1 MIHLPHLITDL
12 GLILGAAALV
22 TLLFKRL
29 KQPLVLGYLIAG
41 FLVGPNF
48 HLFPTIT
55 EQASIQVWAEIG
67 VIFLLFS
74 LGLEFSFKKLLKVGA
89 PASITAIV
97 KVAVM
102 VFMGYLAGQ
111 FLGWSHMDSI
121 FLGGLLSISSTTI
134 TLRALDELGV
144 KSRKFAGLVFGTL
157 IVEDLVAIVMLVL
170 LSTLAVRAQFS
181 GTEMLLSAGKLV
193 FFLMLWFLAGI
204 FILPTA
210 LRRAKKLMS
219 DETLLITALA
229 LCLMMVWLATAAG
242 FSPALGAFVMG
253 SILAETTYAEK
264 IEHLIKGVKD
274 LFGAVFFVSVG
285 MLINPAMITEY
296 AVPIVIITLVT
307 ILGKVGGSAAGA
319 LLSGQSLKTSIQ
331 AGMSLSQ
338 IGEFSFIIAT
348 LGLTLKVTSPF
359 LYPIA
364 VAVSAITTFTT
375 PYFIKASEPFYHWV
389 DKMLPTPV
397 RDALNRYSSRSQ
409 SVSTAGQWQLFLR
422 SHLVNAILQTVII
435 VALALLSG
443 YYLLP
448 FIQGQMGDTVWSS
461 TLALLLT
468 FAAAAPFLWAL
479 AIKQPRA
486 ETVERI
492 WEQTRSKGAFVFFQ
506 VARLVAAVLLVGF
519 LIDRF
524 FSPGV
529 ALAASI
535 SLIALLLLFSNRIQN
550 FYLRIEERF
559 LANYNERENGGEA
572 TEVLAPWDAHL
583 AVVEVKPEW
592 AGVGKTL
599 MELQLREKFG
609 INIASIERGSILINT
624 PSRHECIYPFD
635 SLSVIGTD
643 EQLDRFRQEI
653 EPVTVTTPGQRKV
666 EVVLWHFE
674 VAPLSNLVNR
684 TIRESRI
691 RERTHGI
698 VVGIESRGKRI
709 INPDSSEV
717 IHAGDEVW
725 IVGEKRR
732 LLTIKRAEE
741 AARSAAGRI
750 PVVKGESS
758 AQIRD
763 EG

>member
-22 TLLFKRL
+22 TLLFKKL

-48 HLFPTIT
+48 RLFPTIT

-74 LGLEFSFKKLLKVGA
+74 LGLEFSFKKLLRVGA

-97 KVAVM
+97 KVAAM
-102 VFMGYLAGQ
+102 LFIGYLTGQ
-111 FLGWSHMDSI
+111 LLGWSRMDSI
-121 FLGGLLSISSTTI
+121 FLGGILSISSTTI
-134 TLRALDELGV
+134 TIRAFEELGV

-157 IVEDLVAIVMLVL
+157 IVEDLVAIVLLVL
-170 LSTLAVRAQFS
+170 LSTLAVSAQFS
-181 GTEMLLSAGKLV
+181 GAGMLLSVGKLV

-210 LRRAKKLMS
+210 LRRMKKLMS

-229 LCLMMVWLATAAG
+229 LCLTMVWLATAVG
-242 FSPALGAFVMG
+242 FSAALGAFVMG

-285 MLINPAMITEY
+285 MLIDPAMLSEH
-296 AVPIVIITLVT
+296 AVPILIITLAT
-307 ILGKVGGSAAGA
+307 IVGKLLGSSAGA
-319 LLSGQSLKTSIQ
+319 LLAGQSLKTSIQ

-375 PYFIKASEPFYHWV
+375 PYLIKASEPFYHWV
-389 DKMLPTPV
+389 NRMLPAPV
-397 RDALNRYSSRSQ
+397 RDVLNRYSSRSQ

-422 SHLVNAILQTVII
+422 SHLINALLQTVII
-435 VALALLSG
+435 VAMSLLAG
-443 YYLLP
+443 RYLLP
-448 FIQGQMGDTVWSS
+448 FIQAQLGDTLWNPII
-461 TLALLLT
+461 ALLLT
-468 FAAAAPFLWAL
+468 FAATAPFLWAL

-486 ETVERI
+486 ETIERI
-492 WEQTRSKGAFVFFQ
+492 WEQTRSKGAFIFFQ
-506 VARLVAAVLLVGF
+506 VVRLAAAILLTGF

-524 FSPGV
+524 FSPNV
-529 ALAASI
+529 AIVASVAI
-535 SLIALLLLFSNRIQN
+535 VALLLLFSKRIQN
-550 FYLRIEERF
+550 FYLRIEDRF
-559 LANYNERENGGEA
+559 LANYNEREAGEET

-583 AVVEVKPEW
+583 AVLEVKPEW
-592 AGVGKTL
+592 PGVGKS
-599 MELQLREKFG
+599 LQDLRLREQFG
-609 INIASIERGSILINT
+609 INIASIERGAILINT
-624 PSRHECIYPFD
+624 PGRHDTIFPFD

-643 EQLDRFRQEI
+643 EQLDRFRQEV
-653 EPVTVTTPGQRKV
+653 ELVTMTTPGQRKV

-674 VAPLSNLVNR
+674 VGSQSDLVGR

-698 VVGIESRGKRI
+698 VVGIESHGQRI
-709 INPDSSEV
+709 INPDSGEV
-717 IHAGDEVW
+717 FHAGDEVW

-741 AARSAAGRI
+741 AARKA
-750 PVVKGESS
+750 ESRE
-758 AQIRD
+758 AERD
-763 EG
+763 TP

>member
-55 EQASIQVWAEIG
+55 EGASIQVWAEIG

-74 LGLEFSFKKLLKVGA
+74 LGLEFSFKKLLQVGA

-97 KVAVM
+97 KVAATM
-102 VFMGYLAGQ
+102 FIGYLTGQ
-111 FLGWSHMDSI
+111 LMSWSHMDSL
-121 FLGGLLSISSTTI
+121 FLGGILSISSTTI
-134 TLRALDELGV
+134 TIRALDELGV

-157 IVEDLVAIVMLVL
+157 VVEDLVAIVLLVL
-170 LSTLAVRAQFS
+170 LSTLAVSAQFS
-181 GTEMLLSAGKLV
+181 GTDMLLSVGKLV

-204 FILPTA
+204 FILPTT
-210 LRRAKKLMS
+210 LRRVKKLMS

-242 FSPALGAFVMG
+242 FSAALGAFVMG

-285 MLINPAMITEY
+285 MMINPTMVTQY
-296 AVPIVIITLVT
+296 ALPILIITVVT
-307 ILGKVGGSAAGA
+307 ILGKLVSTAAGA
-319 LLSGQSLKTSIQ
+319 LLSGQSLKTSLQ
-331 AGMSLSQ
+331 AGMSLAQ

-348 LGLTLKVTSPF
+348 LGLTLKVISPF

-375 PYFIKASEPFYHWV
+375 PYLIRASDPFYRWV
-389 DKMLPTPV
+389 DRMLPAPV
-397 RDALNRYSSRSQ
+397 KDALNRYSSRSQ

-422 SHLVNAILQTVII
+422 SHLVNAVLQTVII

-443 YYLLP
+443 RYLLP
-448 FIQGQMGDTVWSS
+448 FIQSQMGDTLWSS

-486 ETVERI
+486 ETIERI
-492 WEQTRSKGAFVFFQ
+492 WEQTRSKGAFVVFQ

-524 FSPGV
+524 FSPGI

-535 SLIALLLLFSNRIQN
+535 SLIALLVLFSGRIQN

-559 LANYNERENGGEA
+559 LANYNERQAGEA
-572 TEVLAPWDAHL
+572 PTEVLAPWDAHL
-583 AVVEVKPEW
+583 AVMEVKPEW
-592 AGVGKTL
+592 PGVGKTL
-599 MELQLREKFG
+599 LDLRLRERFG

-624 PSRHECIYPFD
+624 PSRHETIYPFD

-643 EQLDRFRQEI
+643 EQLDRFRQEV
-653 EPVTVTTPGQRKV
+653 EPVTVTTPGQRRV

-674 VAPLSNLVNR
+674 VAAQSDLVGK
-684 TIRESRI
+684 TIRESRL

-698 VVGIESRGKRI
+698 VVGIESRGRRI
-709 INPDSSEV
+709 INPESSEV
-717 IHAGDEVW
+717 FHAGDEVW
-725 IVGEKRR
+725 VVGEKRR
-732 LLTIKRAEE
+732 LLTIRRAEE
-741 AARSAAGRI
+741 AARNAATR
-750 PVVKGESS
+750 
-758 AQIRD
+758 AQERLMRD
-763 EG
+763 E

>member
-1 MIHLPHLITDL
+1 MNHLPHLITDL

-48 HLFPTIT
+48 RIFPTIT

-74 LGLEFSFKKLLKVGA
+74 LGLEFSFKKLLQVGA

-97 KVAVM
+97 KVAATM
-102 VFMGYLAGQ
+102 LIGYLTGQ
-111 FLGWSHMDSI
+111 LLGWSDMDSI
-121 FLGGLLSISSTTI
+121 FLGGILSISSTTI
-134 TLRALDELGV
+134 TIRAFDELGV

-170 LSTLAVRAQFS
+170 LSTLAVSAQFS
-181 GTEMLLSAGKLV
+181 GADMVLSVGKLV

-210 LRRAKKLMS
+210 LRRLKTLMS

-229 LCLMMVWLATAAG
+229 LCLMMVWLATASG
-242 FSPALGAFVMG
+242 FSAALGAFVMG

-285 MLINPAMITEY
+285 MMINPEMVAEY
-296 AVPIVIITLVT
+296 AIPILIITVVT
-307 ILGKVGGSAAGA
+307 ILGKLASTAIGA
-319 LLSGQSLKTSIQ
+319 LLAGQSLKTSIQ

-364 VAVSAITTFTT
+364 VAVSAITTFAT
-375 PYFIKASEPFYHWV
+375 PYLIRASEPFYRRV
-389 DKMLPTPV
+389 DRMLPAPV
-397 RDALNRYSSRSQ
+397 KDALNRYSSRSQ

-443 YYLLP
+443 RYLLP
-448 FIQGQMGDTVWSS
+448 FIQENLGDTVWSS

-479 AIKQPRA
+479 AIKQPRE
-486 ETVERI
+486 ETIERI

-524 FSPGV
+524 FTPGV

-535 SLIALLLLFSNRIQN
+535 SLIALLLLFSQRIQN

-559 LANYNERENGGEA
+559 LANYNERETGMEPA
-572 TEVLAPWDAHL
+572 EVLAPWDAHL

-599 MELQLREKFG
+599 QELGLREKYG

-624 PSRHECIYPFD
+624 PSRYESIYPFD

-643 EQLDRFRQEI
+643 EQLDRFRQEV

-674 VAPLSNLVNR
+674 VGPLSEFVGK

-698 VVGIESRGKRI
+698 VVGIESRGQRI
-709 INPDSSEV
+709 INPESSERF
-717 IHAGDEVW
+717 HAGDEVW

-732 LLTIKRAEE
+732 LLTIRRAEE
-741 AARSAAGRI
+741 AARKAEIRAQDQTVSED
-750 PVVKGESS
+750 VKRET
-758 AQIRD
+758 
-763 EG
+763 